1 MARHIKNLDDLPE
14 FSPTMLDRVE
24 RAMQLVRPEKE
35 NVVQCRRDVMDAIR
49 MIATLPAYVPPRVVE
64 KQLRDIA
71 GKLKAAR
78 ASIDELPLGWRSQ
91 LRADNFLNELARITE
106 RSEEL
111 ATGVSL
117 ATTKRSGGGR
127 GERTAALQKRIAA
140 EQAFDLLCDWGG
152 RPPTLTKDGEYL
164 SLAGMLFRIATGRK
178 SEGEMGRA
186 CGQVFKNLR
195 KDTVLGRQ

>member
-1 MARHIKNLDDLPE
+1 
-14 FSPTMLDRVE
+14 
-24 RAMQLVRPEKE
+24 
-35 NVVQCRRDVMDAIR
+35 MDAIR
-49 MIATLPAYVPPRVVE
+49 MIATLPAYVPPSVVE

-78 ASIDELPLGWRSQ
+78 ASIDELPPGWRNQ
-91 LRADNFLNELARITE
+91 LRSDNFLKELADVVE

-111 ATGVSL
+111 ATGISL

-127 GERTAALQKRIAA
+127 GERAAAIQKRIAA
-140 EQAFDLLCDWGG
+140 EQAFDLLYDWGG

-164 SLAGMLFRIATGRK
+164 WLAGMLFRIATGRR

-186 CGQVFKNLR
+186 CGQVLRNLR
-195 KDTVLGRQ
+195 KDTSLTKATASKSD